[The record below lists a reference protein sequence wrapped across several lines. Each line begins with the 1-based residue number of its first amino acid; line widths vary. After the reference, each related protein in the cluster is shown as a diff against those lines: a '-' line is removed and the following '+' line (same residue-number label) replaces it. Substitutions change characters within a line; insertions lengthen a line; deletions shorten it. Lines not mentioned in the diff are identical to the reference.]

1 MKDNPSL
8 VVVRR
13 GNFKSKCRKTDNN
26 NNAASTSSSGRVR
39 SQQVRTTRRPRKTT
53 TTTRSTT
60 TTTTTTT
67 SRRTT
72 RTTTRT
78 TTTTTTRR
86 VTTIKPITTSTTR
99 LSSLLFGSEATRPTP
114 TRSEVTTMKGESLE
128 DMLFKGDD
136 TTTTTTRRGSSTSEA
151 EPRTPK
157 KTDDDDGGRNSNI
170 DVEFTTSKSDDINK
184 RTTAATSKKV
194 NTTYN
199 VQGDQP
205 PRHRHEDRPHPDDI
219 EYHENGV
226 EEDRR
231 YLETAVGL
239 DENKK
244 KTRTQANRDR
254 NAPEADG
261 EPEYSE
267 DYGSGVTT
275 LYQFKTPPSFDELLE
290 KNPRS
295 LPFDEDPNSGA
306 NALMQSLIF
315 NTAAIFVPFMLL

>member
-1 MKDNPSL
+1 M
-8 VVVRR
+8 
-13 GNFKSKCRKTDNN
+13 
-26 NNAASTSSSGRVR
+26 
-39 SQQVRTTRRPRKTT
+39 
-53 TTTRSTT
+53 
-60 TTTTTTT
+60 
-67 SRRTT
+67 
-72 RTTTRT
+72 
-78 TTTTTTRR
+78 
-86 VTTIKPITTSTTR
+86 
-99 LSSLLFGSEATRPTP
+99 
-114 TRSEVTTMKGESLE
+114 
-128 DMLFKGDD
+128 
-136 TTTTTTRRGSSTSEA
+136 
-151 EPRTPK
+151 
-157 KTDDDDGGRNSNI
+157 
-170 DVEFTTSKSDDINK
+170 
-184 RTTAATSKKV
+184 
-194 NTTYN
+194 
-199 VQGDQP
+199 
-205 PRHRHEDRPHPDDI
+205 
-219 EYHENGV
+219 

-295 LPFDEDPNSGA
+295 LPFDEDPNSGT